1 MIGFF
6 IKKAF
11 FDGWDNLIQMVLF
24 NLLYTAMLMAA
35 LYMFGAIPSAGL
47 FYGFIVLCLL
57 VYSIVMGGTAS
68 AASNWSCYKGD
79 SWAAFR
85 HGIGRNI
92 RHSLLFFVLVLLFL
106 ANILL
111 IIPFYLSIG
120 GPVGFII
127 SLVLA
132 WVEIALALT
141 LPYYFPLMNLLPADR
156 PLKTFRKCFIILL
169 DNLGFSVFFALY
181 NAACVAISLCTLG
194 LVPGM
199 AGLQLLA
206 QDAMKLV
213 MMKYDWLDANPDGDR
228 RHLPWAD
235 ILYDEKEKV
244 GPRSLRSMIFPWK

>member
-1 MIGFF
+1 
-6 IKKAF
+6 
-11 FDGWDNLIQMVLF
+11 
-24 NLLYTAMLMAA
+24 
-35 LYMFGAIPSAGL
+35 MFGAIPSAGL
-47 FYGFIVLCLL
+47 FCGFIVLCLL
-57 VYSIVMGGTAS
+57 AYSIVMGGTAG
-68 AASNWSCYKGD
+68 AAYNWSCYKGD